1 MPSPAASGSALSAE
15 ILAQLAD
22 LAGIAFDH
30 DSAERAVRKAN
41 QDEDEP
47 LSRLISAGAGVHLE
61 VTPARKPL
69 VEALWLAHHA
79 TPVVFW
85 SDVENDWITVTTP
98 GWFRVRVVDEA
109 SIGKRRTITRAEL
122 MRRLGLGS
130 TRDLVEFAV
139 VHRKRP
145 LESASSAQAAPKELE
160 PDGHGHGDDH
170 GHGHHHSRVRPEIRF
185 LRLLHGERRDIL
197 TLLLFAIFSG
207 FLYLAAPLAI
217 DAMVSNLAFGAQTAP
232 YLEALV
238 ILAIALIAALTIQ
251 AIINVYQY
259 VISDVIQR
267 RIFVRTAT
275 DLAHRLPRV
284 KATSLDDVH
293 APELVNRFLD
303 VVTVQKSTALLLLEG
318 INLLIS
324 SIIGMVLFSL
334 FNPLLFI
341 FAVLFLISVIVTTL
355 LLGRGAVASS
365 IAESRVKFDMVNWFE
380 EIAAFPFA
388 FKGPG
393 GYAMA
398 RETTNR
404 IATEY
409 VACRSRHFRI
419 FMRQVVGL
427 LGISVLA
434 NATLLVLGGWLVI
447 SQQLT
452 LGQFVASELIF
463 GSIIVTLGKV
473 GKKLEAW
480 YDAMAAMDK
489 LGHII
494 DLEVER
500 EDGESPRRNEGG
512 LEVKGI
518 DLGFG
523 YEESGPLFE
532 HLSFTIHPSTRAAII
547 GPHGSGA
554 TSLLD
559 LLFGLREPGSGHVAI
574 DGLDLRNWSLESL
587 RERVQLLRRDEIVG
601 DNIVENLRLGRP
613 EIGMDEIQ
621 NALDRV
627 GLLDTLLS
635 RPQGLK
641 LHLKT
646 GGAPLSANQRT
657 RLLFARALAQ
667 QPRLLLVDEIFDG
680 LDEDSFQILTRAV
693 LDKSLPWTVII
704 ATRDLEVASRCEQII
719 NLGHG
724 HRQS

>member
-1 MPSPAASGSALSAE
+1 MPSSATSGSALTTE
-15 ILAQLAD
+15 ILAQLAE
-22 LAGIAFDH
+22 LAGIAFDP
-30 DSAERAVRKAN
+30 DSASRAVRKAN
-41 QDEDEP
+41 QEEQEP
-47 LSRLISAGAGVHLE
+47 LARLISAGAGVHLE

-85 SDVENDWITVTTP
+85 SEVENDWITVTTP
-98 GWFRVRVVDEA
+98 GWFRVRVVDETA
-109 SIGKRRTITRAEL
+109 IGKRRTITRAEL

-130 TRDLVEFAV
+130 TRDLIEFAV
-139 VHRKRP
+139 VHCTRP
-145 LESASSAQAAPKELE
+145 LESASSAQAAPRELE
-160 PDGHGHGDDH
+160 PGSHSHGN
-170 GHGHHHSRVRPEIRF
+170 GHHHSRVRPELRF
-185 LRLLHGERRDIL
+185 LRLLYGERRDIL
-197 TLLLFAIFSG
+197 TLLLFAAFSG
-207 FLYLAAPLAI
+207 FLYLAGPLAI
-217 DAMVSNLAFGAQTAP
+217 DAMVSNLAFGTQTAP

-238 ILAIALIAALTIQ
+238 IIAIALIAALTIQ
-251 AIINVYQY
+251 AIISAYQY

-341 FAVLFLISVIVTTL
+341 FAVLFLISVIVATL

-365 IAESRVKFDMVNWFE
+365 IAESRAKFNMVNWFE

-393 GYAMA
+393 GYAIA
-398 RETTNR
+398 RERTNR

-409 VACRSRHFRI
+409 VACRSRHFRE

-452 LGQFVASELIF
+452 LGQFVASEIIF
-463 GSIIVTLGKV
+463 GSIIVALGKV

-480 YDAMAAMDK
+480 YDVMAAMDK

-500 EDGESPRRNEGG
+500 EDGESPLQHEGG
-512 LEVKGI
+512 IEVKGV

-523 YEESGPLFE
+523 YPESGPLFE
-532 HLSFTIHPSTRAAII
+532 HLSFTIHPCTRAAII

-554 TSLLD
+554 TTLLD
-559 LLFGLREPGSGHVAI
+559 LLFGLREPESGHVAI

-587 RERVQLLRRDEIVG
+587 RERVQLLRRDEIIG
-601 DNIVENLRLGRP
+601 DNIVENLRLGWP

-621 NALDRV
+621 NALARV

-635 RPQGLK
+635 RPQGLN

-667 QPRLLLVDEIFDG
+667 QPSLLLVDDVFDG
-680 LDEDSFQILTRAV
+680 LDEDSFEILTRAV

-704 ATRDLEVASRCEQII
+704 ATRDPEVASRCEQII
-719 NLGHG
+719 NLAPG
-724 HRQS
+724 HRQT

>member
-1 MPSPAASGSALSAE
+1 MPPSAASGSALSAE

-22 LAGIAFDH
+22 LSGIAFDH
-30 DSAERAVRKAN
+30 ESAARAVRRAN
-41 QDEDEP
+41 DEQEEP
-47 LSRLISAGAGVHLE
+47 LARLISAGAGVHLE

-69 VEALWLAHHA
+69 VEALWLAHHG
-79 TPVVFW
+79 TPVIFW
-85 SDVENDWITVTTP
+85 SELASRWITVTTP
-98 GWFRVRVVDEA
+98 GWFRVRIVDEEC
-109 SIGKRRTITRAEL
+109 IGKRRTITRAEL

-139 VHRKRP
+139 VHCQRP

-160 PDGHGHGDDH
+160 PGGH
-170 GHGHHHSRVRPEIRF
+170 GHGHHHTRVRPEIRF

-197 TLLLFAIFSG
+197 TLFLFAIFSG

-238 ILAIALIAALTIQ
+238 ILAIALVAALAIQ
-251 AIINVYQY
+251 AIITVYQY

-318 INLLIS
+318 INLVIS
-324 SIIGMVLFSL
+324 SLIGMVLFSL

-341 FAVLFLISVIVTTL
+341 FTVLFLISVIVATL
-355 LLGRGAVASS
+355 LLGRGAVTSS
-365 IAESRVKFDMVNWFE
+365 IAESRVKYDMVNWFE

-427 LGISVLA
+427 LGISVLS
-434 NATLLVLGGWLVI
+434 NAILLVLGGWLVI

-463 GSIIVTLGKV
+463 GGIIVTLGKF

-489 LGHII
+489 LGHIV

-500 EDGESPRRNEGG
+500 EDGESPAPREGG
-512 LEVKGI
+512 IEVKGV

-523 YEESGPLFE
+523 YEESGPLFK
-532 HLSFTIHPSTRAAII
+532 HLSFTIPPSTRAAII

-559 LLFGLREPGSGHVAI
+559 LLFGLREPALGHVAI

-587 RERVQLLRRDEIVG
+587 RNHVQLLRRDEIVG

-621 NALDRV
+621 SALAKV

-635 RPQGLK
+635 RPHGLN
-641 LHLKT
+641 LHLKI

-667 QPRLLLVDEIFDG
+667 QPRLLLIDEIFDG
-680 LDEDSFQILTRAV
+680 LDEDTFHLLTRAI
-693 LDKSLPWTVII
+693 LDKNLPWTVII
-704 ATRDLEVASRCEQII
+704 ATRDLEVASRCEHII
-719 NLGHG
+719 NLGPG